1 MLITYNHSRKKTDRD
16 ILFYTRASIKYQK
29 RKFLV
34 CGVINIGVTTSV
46 LQLAL
51 IALPVAVATFASQ
64 VCNACLGYLLYG
76 NVVFRSGQFKKSSIP
91 KYAITAMLL
100 WCSNTLAITVLE
112 SYANNRNLAALV
124 ALPFIAAI
132 SYVLQKYWV
141 FR

>member
-1 MLITYNHSRKKTDRD
+1 MSITYNPKKKNRD
-16 ILFYTRASIKYQK
+16 ILVYSQASIKYQK

-34 CGVINIGVTTSV
+34 CGVINIGVTTSI
-46 LQLAL
+46 LQLGL
-51 IALPVAVATFASQ
+51 IALPVAIATFASQ

-76 NVVFRSGQFKKSSIP
+76 NVAFRSGQFKKSSVP
-91 KYAITAMLL
+91 KYAMTAMLL
-100 WCSNTLAITVLE
+100 WCSNTLAITKLE
-112 SYANNRNLAALV
+112 SYTNNRNLAALV